1 LIIEYFHISSSSYS
15 IIFGLNAVALIGCAQ
30 INARLVGNYQL
41 EKIFFTAQKAHWILS
56 VILLL
61 IALFLP
67 TPLLFI
73 AALMACLGSLGFT
86 FPNAT
91 ALALA
96 YTKHTGRASALMGTI
111 QFTLAAIASSIV
123 NAIQSHHPMA
133 MTFVILG
140 VSTLSNLLFFFY
152 KSPEELL

>member
-1 LIIEYFHISSSSYS
+1 
-15 IIFGLNAVALIGCAQ
+15 
-30 INARLVGNYQL
+30 
-41 EKIFFTAQKAHWILS
+41 
-56 VILLL
+56 
-61 IALFLP
+61 
-67 TPLLFI
+67 
-73 AALMACLGSLGFT
+73 
-86 FPNAT
+86 
-91 ALALA
+91 
-96 YTKHTGRASALMGTI
+96 MGTI